1 MANLPWL
8 DEVLRRLAEHHLPA
22 TYVQRFTEE
31 LSDHLEDFQE
41 DLMDAKSDVVS
52 RLGNPATVAQAAVA
66 SYRQRSFL
74 GRHPTASLLVF
85 GVLPIVWTTILGLLS
100 CFLITIAIAGTD
112 DLLQQL
118 VLGDKTSPPGTF
130 TLTAI
135 RWLFGVVSVMIPTAL
150 VSMVHCRLVERLALG
165 RKWMVVCCFVLA
177 ILAVLPYWCVRVK
190 TGPQGDYSLLVG
202 VGVSISGPFSGWHFS
217 FSVLQVVQLLVP
229 LAVGGWF
236 WWRTRAA
243 SGCAPYTTADGV
255 Q

>member
-8 DEVLRRLAEHHLPA
+8 DEVLRCLAKHHLPV
-22 TYVQRFTEE
+22 TYIQRFTEE

-52 RLGNPATVAQAAVA
+52 RLGNPATVAQAAAV

-74 GRHPTASLLVF
+74 GRHPTALLLVF
-85 GVLPIVWTTILGLLS
+85 GVLPIVWMMILGLLS
-100 CFLITIAIAGTD
+100 CFLVMMAMAGTD
-112 DLLQQL
+112 DFLQQL
-118 VLGDKTSPPGTF
+118 VLRDKTSPPGTF

-135 RWLFGVVSVMIPTAL
+135 RWSLSVFSVMIPAAL
-150 VSMVHCRLVERLALG
+150 VSMVHCRLAERLVLG
-165 RKWMVVCCFVLA
+165 RKWMAVCCFVLA
-177 ILAVLPYWCVRVK
+177 ILAVLPYWCVLVK

-202 VGVSISGPFSGWHFS
+202 VGVSIPGLFSGWHFS

-243 SGCAPYTTADGV
+243 SNHAVVAAR
-255 Q
+255 